1 MTMLFEALTP
11 EAQNELVRD
20 HVIELV
26 TVVVRAVP
34 DPDRPDDRLAMT
46 IIADVKDAFTPGQ
59 PWIDAELARIR
70 EICASAGDD
79 FSVSMQDA
87 ILVALNRR
95 RKDLDGMREGKIG
108 GHPVA
113 YLSDPHV
120 MEFLGPILKA
130 MKAEV
135 TLWCLAWT
143 VAMDDNGKLLV
154 DCEDCFTIP
163 ESAVAVMNVFDESI
177 YAEDRD
183 GMTREKVMKR
193 MGRVND
199 VVGMMVRGFMMD

>member
-1 MTMLFEALTP
+1 
-11 EAQNELVRD
+11 
-20 HVIELV
+20 
-26 TVVVRAVP
+26 
-34 DPDRPDDRLAMT
+34 MT
-46 IIADVKDAFTPGQ
+46 IIADVKDVFAPGQ
-59 PWIDAELARIR
+59 PWIDMELTRIR

-87 ILVALNRR
+87 LLVALNRR
-95 RKDLDGMREGKIG
+95 RKDLDGLQAGTIG

-113 YLSDPHV
+113 YLADSQV

-130 MKAEV
+130 MNAEI

-163 ESAVAVMNVFDESI
+163 DSAVTVMNVFDESV
-177 YAEDRD
+177 YADDRD
-183 GMTREKVMKR
+183 GTTRKKVMAR
-193 MGRVND
+193 MGKVND
-199 VVGMMVRGFMMD
+199 VVGRMVMGFMMD